1 MGVIVRTTSGVVVDI
16 VALSSGRRVLEIVR
30 SLSAGTADSVAV
42 TKRIDWLPGVVSVAI
57 ADRKSKIENHA
68 AGVVQW

>member
-1 MGVIVRTTSGVVVDI
+1 MATYQS
-16 VALSSGRRVLEIVR
+16 VANLTPLRGAPKPRRVLEIVR

-42 TKRIDWLPGVVSVAI
+42 TKRIDLLPGVVSVAI